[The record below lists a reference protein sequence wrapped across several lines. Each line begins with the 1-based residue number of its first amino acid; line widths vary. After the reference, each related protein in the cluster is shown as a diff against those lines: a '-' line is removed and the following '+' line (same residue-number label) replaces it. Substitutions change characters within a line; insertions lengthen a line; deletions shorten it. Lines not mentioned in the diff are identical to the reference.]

1 MDCYWSKK
9 NKEQIEGKKNKKKQ
23 HLNNSISE
31 SNAIKQNI

>member
-23 HLNNSISE
+23 HLNNLF
-31 SNAIKQNI
+31 QNQMQ